1 MNLLLNEVITI
12 ERAELSFRVAEKHPN
27 LSKLQF
33 WSILEARNAK
43 NEDLPLEK
51 DLRIDELL

>member
-1 MNLLLNEVITI
+1 MSLLLNEVITS
-12 ERAELSFRVAEKHPN
+12 ERAELSFRVAEKHPD

-33 WSILEARNAK
+33 CSILEARNAK

-51 DLRIDELL
+51 G